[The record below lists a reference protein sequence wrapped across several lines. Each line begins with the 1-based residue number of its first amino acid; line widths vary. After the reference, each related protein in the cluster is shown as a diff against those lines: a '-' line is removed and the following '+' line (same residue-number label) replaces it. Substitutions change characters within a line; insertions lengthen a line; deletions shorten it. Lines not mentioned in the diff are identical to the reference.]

1 MAKLENSL
9 KNMVLSLTAI
19 TVVVGALLGGVA
31 YITNEPI
38 AQAKADKQARAI
50 SAVVPVEGAVPGE
63 AVTTT
68 APNGT
73 EAVIFPVSKDGQLV
87 GNAVQAITKNG
98 FGGNVTVMVG
108 FSTEGEILGY
118 SVLDCSNETPGL
130 GAKMPDWFQKGQKG
144 DVIGKNPTKNNLTVS
159 KDGGEVDAITAATI
173 SSRAFLDAVA
183 QAWAAVSGNAD
194 AATSASQQAAEGECC
209 KAEGECCCTEA
220 CQTEEGKAEACSEC
234 PKAEGECCKAKAEG
248 ECCKETVTE

>member
-19 TVVVGALLGGVA
+19 TLIVGALLGYVA
-31 YITNEPI
+31 SVTDAPI
-38 AQAKADKQARAI
+38 AKAKADKQAKAI

-63 AVTTT
+63 AVSAT

-73 EAVIFPVSKDGQLV
+73 EALIFPVTKDGQLV

-98 FGGNVTVMVG
+98 FGGNVVVMVG
-108 FSTEGEILGY
+108 FSTDGEILGY

-130 GAKMPDWFQKGQKG
+130 GAKMPTWFQKGEKG
-144 DVIGKNPTKNNLTVS
+144 DVIGKNPTTNNLTVS

-183 QAWAAVSGNAD
+183 QAWAVVSGSAD
-194 AATSASQQAAEGECC
+194 AATSATQQVPAAEGD
-209 KAEGECCCTEA
+209 CCCTEA
-220 CQTEEGKAEACSEC
+220 CQTPEGQA
-234 PKAEGECCKAKAEG
+234 ECCKAEG
-248 ECCKETVTE
+248 KCCKETVTE